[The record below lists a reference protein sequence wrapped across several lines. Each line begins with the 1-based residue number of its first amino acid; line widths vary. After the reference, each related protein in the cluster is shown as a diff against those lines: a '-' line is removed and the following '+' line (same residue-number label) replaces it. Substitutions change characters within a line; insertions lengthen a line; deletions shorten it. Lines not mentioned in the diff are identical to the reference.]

1 MEMTSSIARVLTLLF
16 GALSA
21 TPALPALAQDLFLTN
36 ARIVDPAAQAIRQA
50 NLLILEGVITG
61 SPERAPVGFRGQTI
75 DLAGKWVIPG
85 LNDMHTHAYG
95 NMAGDAYDGPGTEVV
110 SKRML
115 YAGVTGF
122 LDLFGREDVLYR
134 LRASQR
140 AGEVGGADL
149 YTSLSC
155 LTATEGHCTEYG
167 IETRT
172 MDSPEEAAAVVADLA
187 TKNPD
192 VVKIIYSP
200 SGRMPS
206 IDRPTLAAA
215 VATASQHGI
224 RTVIH
229 VDTWDDVRD
238 AVEVGASAVTHVPHS
253 EPMPEALGARMAEM
267 GVVSIPT
274 LAAYVDLPAFIF
286 DEAILANELATDLTT
301 PEIIAAY
308 RSDKLVNAYEA
319 WRERSR
325 SSRGS
330 ILANVKAMSDAGVTI
345 LTGTDSGNLATIQGY
360 SEHRELVLLVE
371 AGLPPWD
378 ALAAA
383 TTRAG
388 EFLGQ
393 SFGVNPGDSAN
404 LVVLE
409 ASPIDDIANTQHIA
423 MVIQHGV
430 VVDREALLAGALD

>member
-206 IDRPTLAAA
+206 IDRPTLASA
-215 VATASQHGI
+215 VATASQNGI

>member
-1 MEMTSSIARVLTLLF
+1 
-16 GALSA
+16 
-21 TPALPALAQDLFLTN
+21 
-36 ARIVDPAAQAIRQA
+36 
-50 NLLILEGVITG
+50 
-61 SPERAPVGFRGQTI
+61 
-75 DLAGKWVIPG
+75 
-85 LNDMHTHAYG
+85 
-95 NMAGDAYDGPGTEVV
+95 MAGDAYDGPGTEVV

>member
-1 MEMTSSIARVLTLLF
+1 MTSSIARVLTLLF

-206 IDRPTLAAA
+206 IDRPTLASA
-215 VATASQHGI
+215 VATASQNGI